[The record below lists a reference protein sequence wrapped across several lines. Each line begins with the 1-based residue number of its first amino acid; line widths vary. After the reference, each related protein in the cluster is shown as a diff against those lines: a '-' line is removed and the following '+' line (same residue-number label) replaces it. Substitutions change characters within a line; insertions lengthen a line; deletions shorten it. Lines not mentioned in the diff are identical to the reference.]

1 MKSSEMII
9 TTNTTN
15 LRQSTVFGGVW
26 GGICRRWNAFF
37 ENALFD
43 LELKNKPIRNMISLS
58 SSFKKRIICF
68 VISYISS
75 NELGAG
81 YNSFSLPALM
91 TSSLPRGP
99 ITLDWTLD
107 LGLWLA
113 PAVQISNWIWEM
125 AQFYNHCQPE
135 TDPSMERERLL
146 TNNHVTLPRWLHIV
160 GFPPHAGCWWCHWP
174 H

>member
-1 MKSSEMII
+1 MGVFEGEFIDAGMPFLKMLCLILS
-9 TTNTTN
+9 
-15 LRQSTVFGGVW
+15 LRFNSYKLQGGANKKYD
-26 GGICRRWNAFF
+26 I
-37 ENALFD
+37 ALF
-43 LELKNKPIRNMISLS
+43 ELQKENYLFCDFIHLFR
-58 SSFKKRIICF
+58 
-68 VISYISS
+68 S

-113 PAVQISNWIWEM
+113 PAVQIPNWIWEM

-160 GFPPHAGCWWCHWP
+160 GFPPHAECWWCHWP